1 MIGTLGFVRDSAI
14 EKMLAKDRKRFT
26 VRFEASVNA
35 KSLTVIKKASTGF
48 SDEFKKVHDKDKK
61 ACRMKVDLLMTG
73 PYTLIDFSKYSG
85 KLHELRA
92 ALEKLGMPIDGF
104 IYRYEKAAE
113 GKKDEWIFEITFY
126 DVDPTDTNG
135 LLEWEAGR

>member
-26 VRFEASVNA
+26 VRFESSVNA
-35 KSLTVIKKASTGF
+35 KSFTVIKKASTGF

-113 GKKDEWIFEITFY
+113 GKKDEWIFEVTFY
-126 DVDPTDTNG
+126 DVDPTDNRG
-135 LLEWEAGR
+135 LLEWEAR